1 MDKIIEKD
9 SKNFLFGKILFT
21 LFYLSL
27 FIGFYF
33 GEDSSGSGGFIADFN
48 NTWGYIIALQERQ
61 FVLPSEWVL
70 HTPLHFLIISKFY
83 PFFESKVLLRIF
95 FCSLGFLVPLIFYN
109 CLKLKFPNIKKST
122 LLIFASSIFLF
133 PSFRSGVIWANDHV
147 TALIFFLIFSYFF
160 LKWENNKT
168 SLKLVLYQCFF
179 LSLAVYSRQYYAL
192 IFFYCLFVYFSNFD
206 LKEFIKICFF
216 IFLLT
221 IPGFFLIYYDPI
233 LISTTFDNNLSNT
246 ILVSSSIL
254 SFYLLP
260 FYFLKVMSFNK
271 NKIIEKNLIFIFFFS
286 LVLVIILLG
295 FFDYNYKTGGGFFIK
310 LSYLIFNNEYLFI
323 ISSIF
328 GITFLLLLIKENK
341 INSILITIM
350 LTGFPA
356 YMIFQK
362 YYEPFFIFVLFL
374 LLKTNITQSIFYSN
388 RNLLLYYSYI
398 FLYLI
403 SAIIND
409 QLNLTK
415 TLL

>member
-1 MDKIIEKD
+1 
-9 SKNFLFGKILFT
+9 
-21 LFYLSL
+21 
-27 FIGFYF
+27 
-33 GEDSSGSGGFIADFN
+33 
-48 NTWGYIIALQERQ
+48 
-61 FVLPSEWVL
+61 
-70 HTPLHFLIISKFY
+70 
-83 PFFESKVLLRIF
+83 
-95 FCSLGFLVPLIFYN
+95 
-109 CLKLKFPNIKKST
+109 
-122 LLIFASSIFLF
+122 
-133 PSFRSGVIWANDHV
+133 
-147 TALIFFLIFSYFF
+147 
-160 LKWENNKT
+160 
-168 SLKLVLYQCFF
+168 
-179 LSLAVYSRQYYAL
+179 
-192 IFFYCLFVYFSNFD
+192 
-206 LKEFIKICFF
+206 
-216 IFLLT
+216 
-221 IPGFFLIYYDPI
+221 
-233 LISTTFDNNLSNT
+233 
-246 ILVSSSIL
+246 
-254 SFYLLP
+254 
-260 FYFLKVMSFNK
+260 MSFNK

-328 GITFLLLLIKENK
+328 GIIFLLLLIKENK